1 MSSIKTDY
9 DVVVVGAGTA
19 GCYFAHSMAAQGYKV
34 CVVESAA
41 AEDMGKKLYLFHTDK
56 ERFESY
62 GVPEPKPGDEDYVGL
77 FEYGLTKSAFNNYP
91 KKAVYPFSVLLLPP
105 FLKRMRIWAEDA
117 GAEFYFSTPFV
128 DFVYDSNKIVGAIVE
143 SDGTKIEINTRLV
156 VDCSGIPSVA
166 RRKLKKGK
174 VETFEISPRD
184 KFYVIIRYVNMKD
197 PKDYV
202 TFPTGWAY
210 YKSWIGSGPVE
221 NQAII
226 GIGANLSFEYAEKC
240 FERFTKV
247 IELPEHELDHIEKG
261 FTPYRRAPYSLVA
274 DGFICLGD
282 AACMTKP
289 YSGEGITSGWVGC
302 KIAADIAAEV
312 MKNGTYPSEE
322 KLWPINLKYNTSQAA
337 DFSYILATLINAV
350 ECTPEE
356 NEYEFKKDIVFTSKA
371 LSRMNRNFNADM
383 PLGEVLQ
390 LVGRVLGG
398 VITGNIGL
406 KTVSHLLH
414 GIMLAGK
421 LKSCYKKFPK
431 TAAGYEKW
439 KAKADDLWLKTG
451 TMADV
456 IDRMEAT
463 LAAKAAKNN

>member
-1 MSSIKTDY
+1 MSSIKTEY
-9 DVVVVGAGTA
+9 DVIVVGAGTA
-19 GCYFAHSMAAQGYKV
+19 GCYFAHSMASDGYKV
-34 CVVESAA
+34 CVIESAKT
-41 AEDMGKKLYLFHTDK
+41 EDMGKKLYLFHTDK

-77 FEYGLTKSAFNNYP
+77 FEYGLTKSAFDNYP
-91 KKAVYPFSVLLLPP
+91 KRADYPFSVCLLPP
-105 FLKRMRIWAEDA
+105 FLKRMRVWAESA

-128 DFVYDSNKIVGAIVE
+128 DFIYDGDKIVGAEVE
-143 SDGTKIEINTRLV
+143 SDGTPVKISARLV

-166 RRKLKKGK
+166 RRKLRKGK

-184 KFYVIIRYVNMKD
+184 KFYVIIRYVNLKD

-210 YKSWIGSGPVE
+210 YKSWIGAGPVE
-221 NQAII
+221 NQAIF

-240 FERFTKV
+240 FEKFEKL
-247 IELPEHELDHIEKG
+247 IKLPEHELDHIEKG

-302 KIAADIAAEV
+302 KIAADIASDV
-312 MKNGTYPSEE
+312 MKNGEYPTEE
-322 KLWPINLKYNTSQAA
+322 KLWNVNYKYNTSQAA
-337 DFSYILATLINAV
+337 DFSYIMATLINAV

-356 NEYEFKKDIVFTSKA
+356 NEYEFKKNIVFTSEA
-371 LSRMNRNFNADM
+371 LTRMNRNFNADM
-383 PLGEVLQ
+383 PLKDTLQ
-390 LVGRVLGG
+390 LVGRILVGVL
-398 VITGNIGL
+398 TGNISI
-406 KTVSHLLH
+406 KTIRQLLH

-421 LKSCYKKFPK
+421 LKSHYKKFPK
-431 TAAGYEKW
+431 TIAGYDKW
-439 KAKADDLWLKTG
+439 KAKADLLWKETG

-456 IDRMEAT
+456 VERLEAN
-463 LAAKAAKNN
+463 ASIKK